1 VASGDRAIWRDLMT
15 TTRTVLLRPSRFA
28 RLVRLGPAGWAHM
41 ARFLGSVVPKASR
54 RLGALRERAV
64 RIPDPRLRAEALASI
79 DLKAYH
85 AQGGSI
91 LATFLRGERAD
102 RFVSIVV
109 PLETIY
115 DYLDNLCDRLG
126 NVPPMAF
133 ATLHEA
139 LTDALD
145 PDAPARDYY
154 RDGPALDDGGYL
166 RGLVED
172 VRAGVR
178 QLPHYRSVASRTREA
193 AVFYSELQALKH
205 LPPSEREARCE
216 RWYADNRERFPD
228 LYWWEFAA
236 ACGSSLPVFA
246 MLFLASEPELAAAD
260 VAATFDAYF
269 PSVSAVHILLDYF
282 IDQAED
288 REHLE
293 LNFVACYATLGEAV
307 ERVRALVGQAAWRL
321 RTIAHADGHSF
332 LLNAMC
338 LFYLTHP
345 KVFAQRLDSESAALL
360 GALG

>member
-1 VASGDRAIWRDLMT
+1 
-15 TTRTVLLRPSRFA
+15 
-28 RLVRLGPAGWAHM
+28 
-41 ARFLGSVVPKASR
+41 VPKASR
-54 RLGALRERAV
+54 RLAALRVQAAE
-64 RIPDPRLRAEALASI
+64 IPDPKLRAQALASI
-79 DLKAYH
+79 DEKAYH
-85 AQGGSI
+85 VQGGSI
-91 LATFLRGERAD
+91 LATFLDRAEAE
-102 RFVSIVV
+102 RFVAIVV

-126 NVPPMAF
+126 GVPPAAF

-139 LTDALD
+139 LPDALD
-145 PDAPARDYY
+145 PDGPARDYY

-166 RGLVED
+166 RGLVEA
-172 VRAGVR
+172 VREGLR
-178 QLPHYRSVASRTREA
+178 RLPNYGAVADRTREA
-193 AVFYSELQALKH
+193 AAFYSDLQSFKH
-205 LPPSEREARCE
+205 LDGNERETRCQS
-216 RWYADNRERFPD
+216 WYEQHRERFPD

-246 MLFLASEPELAAAD
+246 MLFLASRPELRPRD
-260 VAATFDAYF
+260 VATTFAAYF

-288 REHLE
+288 REHRE

-307 ERVRALVGQAAWRL
+307 ERVRGLVADAALRVKTL
-321 RTIAHADGHSF
+321 ADAEGHSF

-345 KVFAQRLDSESAALL
+345 KVFAQRLDGESAALL